1 MSAKPPTSL
10 DVAREAGVSQATV
23 SYVLNNREGA
33 RISDETR
40 ARVQEAADRLGYVPH
55 AGARTLRTG
64 HSRLVLVPLVDAP
77 YGQLAVGLM
86 EGLDRELSRL
96 GYTMIQYGARHLKG
110 VAAARAWAELRPV
123 AVLAPATRLTRHAV
137 DVLHSAGI
145 RAVIGIGVAGW
156 SSDLV
161 STMTMDH
168 EGIGATAA
176 EHLLARGSRTLT
188 AIVPTEDGLR
198 DMGLRR
204 AAGVQRVAAARGLPY
219 NQVDLAFSESATAAW
234 LDAWQDAWQAGVSG
248 DGRTKHGVFA
258 YNDDYAMLL
267 MAALADNGLSV
278 PGDVAVV
285 GCDDL
290 PLAKLLRP
298 RLTTIRLS
306 VTDAPAMLAQTL
318 DEIVRTGGTGQRPLA
333 LWTHALVERDSA

>member
-23 SYVLNNREGA
+23 SYVLNNREDA
-33 RISDETR
+33 RVSDETR
-40 ARVQEAADRLGYVPH
+40 ARVKEAANRLGYVPH

-64 HSRLVLVPLVDAP
+64 HSRLVLVPLVNIP
-77 YGQLAVGLM
+77 YGPLAVGLM
-86 EGLDRELSRL
+86 EELDSELGRL
-96 GYTMIQYGARHLKG
+96 GYTMIQYGARRLKG

-123 AVLAPATRLTRHAV
+123 AVLAPAERLTRQAV

-145 RAVIGIGVAGW
+145 KAVIGIGVAGW
-156 SSDLV
+156 PSEIV

-176 EHLLARGSRTLT
+176 EHILARGSHTLT
-188 AIVPTEDGLR
+188 AIVPAEKGLR

-204 AAGVQRVAAARGLPY
+204 AAGVQRVAAAHRVPY

-234 LDAWQDAWQAGVSG
+234 LDAWQAADTTGHA
-248 DGRTKHGVFA
+248 RTKHGVFT

-267 MAALADNGLSV
+267 MAVLADNGISV

-298 RLTTIRLS
+298 RLTTVRLD
-306 VTDAPAMLAQTL
+306 VTSAPAMLAQTL
-318 DEIVRTGGTGQRPLA
+318 DEIVRTGGTGQRLLA
-333 LWTHALVERDSA
+333 LWPHALVERDST